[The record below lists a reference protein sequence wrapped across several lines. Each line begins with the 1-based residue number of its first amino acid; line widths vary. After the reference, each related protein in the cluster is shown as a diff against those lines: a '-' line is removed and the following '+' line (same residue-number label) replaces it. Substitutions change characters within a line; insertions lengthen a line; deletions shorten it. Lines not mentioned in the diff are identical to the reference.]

1 MVRFVAQCDNELCC
15 IFHYTIFI
23 PASRRDVKLRAYYAR
38 VIYLWTIKIM
48 CHVKN
53 HYGNN
58 PNLLF
63 LAARLPTGNSNLIV
77 ILLIRSLGVLSFT
90 GQIKRKK

>member
-1 MVRFVAQCDNELCC
+1 
-15 IFHYTIFI
+15 
-23 PASRRDVKLRAYYAR
+23 
-38 VIYLWTIKIM
+38 M

-90 GQIKRKK
+90 GEIKRKK